1 MGKGK
6 SSWWYPYL
14 MHLPRSYDVLAS
26 FSEFEMQ
33 ALQVQFLI
41 FFFLIVG

>member
-1 MGKGK
+1 
-6 SSWWYPYL
+6 

-33 ALQVQFLI
+33 ALQVQYLI